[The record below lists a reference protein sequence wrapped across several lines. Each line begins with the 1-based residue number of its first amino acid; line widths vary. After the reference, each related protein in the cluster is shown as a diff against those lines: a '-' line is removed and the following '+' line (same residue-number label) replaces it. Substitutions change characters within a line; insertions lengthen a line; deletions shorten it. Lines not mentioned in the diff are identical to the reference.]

1 MTADPLDTLLEQLR
15 QGDVVA
21 AERVFVAYEPYL
33 RKVVRRLLPAHLRAR
48 FDSVDVVQSVWADLF
63 EKVRAAG
70 WRFADAAHLQAFL
83 VRVTRN
89 RFLDRA
95 RQHQTSVAREQP
107 VPFDDLADLTP
118 SPLPQ
123 PSEVAQAEELW
134 EQMLALCPPEHQEVL
149 RLKRQGVP
157 LPEIAA
163 RTGLHVGS
171 VRRLLRTLA
180 RRLALQQTPATSAKG
195 EER

>member
-1 MTADPLDTLLEQLR
+1 MMEDPLDKLLEQLR
-15 QGDVVA
+15 QGDVAA

-48 FDSVDVVQSVWADLF
+48 FDSVDIVQSVWADLF

-70 WRFADAAHLQAFL
+70 WRFPNAAHLQAFL

-95 RQHQTSVAREQP
+95 RHHQTSAAREQTM
-107 VPFDDLADLTP
+107 PFEDLAELSP
-118 SPLPQ
+118 SPLPR
-123 PSEVAQAEELW
+123 PSEVAEAEELW
-134 EQMLALCPPEHQEVL
+134 EQMLALCPPAHQEVL
-149 RLKRQGVP
+149 RLKRQGVS
-157 LPEIAA
+157 LPDIAA
-163 RTGLHVGS
+163 RTGMHVGS

-180 RRLALQQTPATSAKG
+180 RRLALQQAPAASAKG
-195 EER
+195 EGR